1 MGDGKSLIDFGRDAM
16 NVDADNWMAL
26 QAIHSAVHAAQIGQK
41 YTWFGSGYLGTYLK
55 ILNRKFCLNPFP
67 LV

>member
-41 YTWFGSGYLGTYLK
+41 YTWSGSGYLGKDTK
-55 ILNRKFCLNPFP
+55 
-67 LV
+67 

>member
-1 MGDGKSLIDFGRDAM
+1 MGDSKHLIEYGKDAM
-16 NVDADNWMAL
+16 NVDADKWMAL

-41 YTWFGSGYLGTYLK
+41 YTWFGSGYLGKNFKVVCCPITSK
-55 ILNRKFCLNPFP
+55 ARS